1 MANILRDL
9 ELCPWAKRDIDVHYK
24 REETKQLSEFTFD
37 LQKRSD
43 LLICLLSAKVS
54 KRLLFSCFIGVNLV

>member
-1 MANILRDL
+1 MHNLVGGGVVRTYDLANILRDL

-24 REETKQLSEFTFD
+24 REERNLSEFTFD

-43 LLICLLSAKVS
+43 P
-54 KRLLFSCFIGVNLV
+54 